1 MDDFTDE
8 IARVQKAQARIAA
21 ASAAR
26 EKLQAARYEWARLHF
41 SRGAVFFGKP
51 EEFDALIDAEMK
63 TTSGVQ
69 PSQAPRYER
78 RCEYGCTSADNCLFK
93 QNKASNC
100 GVHPRRIAGVKG
112 PEQC

>member
-63 TTSGVQ
+63 TTSGVTTPLGQ
-69 PSQAPRYER
+69 GNSHHTPMESKDP
-78 RCEYGCTSADNCLFK
+78 K
-93 QNKASNC
+93 
-100 GVHPRRIAGVKG
+100 
-112 PEQC
+112 